1 MRRPP
6 HSTRLSGAL
15 AIALLLAASF
25 GGKLHEALV
34 PHSICAEHGE
44 PVELSAAVSSQTAPD
59 SDAHTPRLV
68 DSKSHATSHQH
79 CELVLLGKTKG
90 LLAPSIVTVARAAS
104 TPRESVRWTSAD
116 HETSVPL
123 LLLAPK
129 HSPPAIA

>member
-34 PHSICAEHGE
+34 PHALCAEHGE
-44 PVELSAAVSSQTAPD
+44 PVELSAPVATRTVPD
-59 SDAHTPRLV
+59 SIAHTPRVV
-68 DSKSHATSHQH
+68 DSKSHATSHGH

-90 LLAPSIVTVARAAS
+90 LLATRIVTVARAPS
-104 TPRESVRWTSAD
+104 SPRELVRWTSAD